1 MSAANSGVDLDRLL
15 NPGSIGI
22 VGISR
27 PGPGKSTVGG
37 LRVLRELRTGGFT
50 GPVYP
55 IHPTALSFDEI
66 AAYPSLDQLPSVP
79 DLLAISRPADTV
91 PALAAEAAQ
100 RGTKALVILSAGFG
114 ELATEEGLAL
124 DRELRAVS
132 EGFGVAICGPNS
144 LGLVNVHS
152 GAYISNFAPLEQRP
166 ADKGGLALV
175 SHSGAL
181 AGSIT
186 ALALDRG
193 VGLSYIVSSGNELSV
208 STADYIRYFTRDDR
222 VTALA
227 LYLEGA
233 HDGRAL
239 IEAVA
244 EATAVGKPVIA
255 LKVGD
260 SPGGARAALSH
271 TAKIA
276 GEQNLYRAALEQA
289 GATVARSLDDLVHL
303 PMYLENVAPAAALI
317 PPRRAAIISLSGGLG
332 GVVADEFSRAGLE
345 VPELTAETRRALD
358 ELHLPLGG
366 TTNPVDTAGALQ
378 RVADAFGDIAAI
390 VAADPGIDVVTLV
403 FPSRYVETARESPD
417 VVCAI
422 RARLSKPL
430 VVIWVAGSEN
440 AAAISDLRSRRVA
453 CFESPTTCANALA
466 AAAAHVTH
474 QQQEHRLIT
483 APVLTTDATGW
494 LSEPATKALLDGFNI
509 DIARE
514 GLATSA
520 DEAEQL
526 ADEFGYPVAL
536 KVASPDIVH
545 KAAAGGVQLGIGDA
559 AELRLAFAHMLETLG
574 RNLPQASIDGLLISE
589 MIGVESEYIIGSY
602 VDDTFG
608 PVLAFG
614 KGGSRV
620 EQDSKPQL
628 RLLPMTTAD
637 CSTVVDQVLSE
648 LGESPGEAVVGRL
661 RAAVEGVARFVAAAR
676 GRLLELDVNPIVASA
691 EGRVLALDAVAHF
704 KEST

>member
-1 MSAANSGVDLDRLL
+1 MSAADNGVDLDRLL
-15 NPGSIGI
+15 NPRSIGI

-55 IHPTALSFDEI
+55 IHPSTESFDDI
-66 AAYPSLDQLPSVP
+66 PAYASLDQLPTVP

-124 DRELRAVS
+124 DRDLRTVA
-132 EGFGVAICGPNS
+132 EEYGVAICGPNS

-152 GAYISNFAPLEQRP
+152 GAYISNFAPFEQRP

-181 AGSIT
+181 AGSIV
-186 ALALDRG
+186 ALALDRR
-193 VGLSYIVSSGNELSV
+193 VGLSYVVSSGNELSV
-208 STADYIRYFTRDDR
+208 STADYIRYLTRDDK

-244 EATAVGKPVIA
+244 EATAAGKPVIA

-260 SPGGARAALSH
+260 SPSGARAALSH

-289 GATVARSLDDLVHL
+289 GAIVARSLDDLVHL
-303 PMYLENVAPAAALI
+303 PMYLENVAPAAAAI

-345 VPELTAETRRALD
+345 VPELLPDTRRALD
-358 ELHLPLGG
+358 DLHLPLGG

-378 RVADAFGDIAAI
+378 RGADAFGDIA
-390 VAADPGIDVVTLV
+390 VAVESDPGIDVVALI
-403 FPSRYVETARESPD
+403 FPSRYVQTARESPD

-440 AAAISDLRSRRVA
+440 AEAIADLRSRGIA
-453 CFESPTTCANALA
+453 CFESPTACANALA
-466 AAAAHVTH
+466 AAAAHLTH
-474 QQQEHRLIT
+474 QQQEHHLIT
-483 APVLTTDATGW
+483 APPLTVGATGW
-494 LSEPATKALLDGFNI
+494 LSEPATKALLGGFDI
-509 DIARE
+509 DVARE

-520 DEAEQL
+520 AEAAKL
-526 ADEFGYPVAL
+526 ADELGYPVAL

-545 KAAAGGVQLGIGDA
+545 KAAAGGVRLGIGDA
-559 AELRLAFAHMLETLG
+559 GELQTAYAQMVDTLG
-574 RNLPQASIDGLLISE
+574 RTSPQANLDGLLVSE
-589 MIGVESEYIIGSY
+589 MVAMRSEYIIGSY

-614 KGGSRV
+614 RGGSLV
-620 EQDSKPQL
+620 EQESKPQL
-628 RLLPMTTAD
+628 RLLPMTTTD
-637 CSTVVDQVLSE
+637 CAAVVERALTE
-648 LGESPGEAVVGRL
+648 LGESPGQAVVAGL
-661 RAAVEGVARFVAAAR
+661 RSAVEGVARFVAATE
-676 GRLLELDVNPIVASA
+676 GRLLELDVNPVVVTSDY
-691 EGRVLALDAVAHF
+691 RVLALDAVAHF
-704 KEST
+704 KESV

>member
-1 MSAANSGVDLDRLL
+1 
-15 NPGSIGI
+15 
-22 VGISR
+22 
-27 PGPGKSTVGG
+27 
-37 LRVLRELRTGGFT
+37 VLRELHTGGFA

-55 IHPTALSFDEI
+55 IHPSAESFDEI
-66 AAYPSLDQLPSVP
+66 PAYASLDQLPTVP
-79 DLLAISRPADTV
+79 DLLAISRPAETV
-91 PALAAEAAQ
+91 PALATEAAQ

-114 ELATEEGLAL
+114 ELATEQGLAL
-124 DRELRAVS
+124 DRKLRAVA
-132 EGFGVAICGPNS
+132 EEYGVAICGPNS

-152 GAYISNFAPLEQRP
+152 GAYISNFAPFEQRP

-181 AGSIT
+181 AGSII

-193 VGLSYIVSSGNELSV
+193 VGLSYVISSGNELSV
-208 STADYIRYFTRDDR
+208 STANYIRYLTRDDK

-244 EATAVGKPVIA
+244 EATAAGKPVIA

-260 SPGGARAALSH
+260 SPSGARAALSH

-303 PMYLENVAPAAALI
+303 PMYLENIAPEEALI

-345 VPELTAETRRALD
+345 VPELMAETRRALD

-378 RVADAFGDIAAI
+378 RGADAFGDIAAI
-390 VAADPGIDVVTLV
+390 VASDPGIDVVTLV
-403 FPSRYVETARESPD
+403 FPSRYVETARQSPD

-440 AAAISDLRSRRVA
+440 AAAIADLRSRGVA
-453 CFESPTTCANALA
+453 CFESPTACATALT

-483 APVLTTDATGW
+483 APALTTDATGW
-494 LSEPATKALLDGFNI
+494 LSEPATKALLGGFDI

-520 DEAEQL
+520 DEAVKL
-526 ADEFGYPVAL
+526 AGEFGYPVAL

-559 AELRLAFAHMLETLG
+559 EELRLAFARMLDMLG
-574 RNLPQASIDGLLISE
+574 RTSPQANIDGLLVSE
-589 MIGVESEYIIGSY
+589 MVGIQSEYIIGSY

-620 EQDSKPQL
+620 EQESKPQL

-637 CSTVVDQVLSE
+637 CATVVDQALAE
-648 LGESPGEAVVGRL
+648 LGESPGETTVAGL
-661 RAAVEGVARFVAAAR
+661 RAAVDGVARFVAAA
-676 GRLLELDVNPIVASA
+676 GDCLLELDVNPIVVSTA
-691 EGRVLALDAVAHF
+691 GRVLALDAVAHF
-704 KEST
+704 KESV